1 MPDQTSDSSPQNPT
15 EPAASTPSEATPAER
30 EPSFLAQ
37 SKETGQRL
45 ATQGKA
51 TGQRLAGQA
60 AEGGRKVLT
69 FLAFAVGIVLA
80 GWFGWFLF
88 GEWWISVVRSQVGG
102 SVFRGWTFGFVIGFG
117 CTLAAVLLFRMVLL
131 RRMWTW
137 LRITLGV
144 FAALPLLPLAFS
156 LRVRLNEINDNKGSL
171 EYQMLTDGRG
181 YQTGVTVGLVLAL
194 VIIGFLVWWTLDRK
208 WRRRKAEKADTAE
221 R

>member
-1 MPDQTSDSSPQNPT
+1 MPDQTG
-15 EPAASTPSEATPAER
+15 STPSQPTDPTPAQPAPTTPER
-30 EPSFLAQ
+30 PSFLDH

-45 ATQGKA
+45 A
-51 TGQRLAGQA
+51 GQA
-60 AEGGRKVLT
+60 VEGGRRALI
-69 FLAFAVGIVLA
+69 FGAFAVGAVLA
-80 GWFGWFLF
+80 LMFGWFLF
-88 GEWWISVVRSQVGG
+88 GEWWISIVRNQVAG

-117 CTLAAVLLFRMVLL
+117 CTLASAIFLWLLFR
-131 RRMWTW
+131 RKMWMW
-137 LRITLGV
+137 LRVTLGV